1 MYEGIETLEHAVAH
15 PGLSF
20 EPLKSE
26 ARMTAAVDTPMSDLE
41 CPEMFP
47 TLSPAQ
53 AHGVEQGE
61 GADLHA

>member
-1 MYEGIETLEHAVAH
+1 MYEGIETLEHALAH

-20 EPLKSE
+20 KPFKSE
-26 ARMTAAVDTPMSDLE
+26 ARMTPAVDTPMSDLE
-41 CPEMFP
+41 RPEMFP
-47 TLSPAQ
+47 TLSPAH